1 MNITQINLTIAQM
14 LDYTTPI
21 LFAALCGVLSE
32 NAGVVNIGLD
42 GIMRFGAFFGLVGA
56 FFSHSPWIGLLLGI
70 AIGCLVGALH
80 AFITIRWNG
89 DQTVAGTAVNVI
101 AVGLMTYLLEFVFS
115 TTGYSPQL
123 QNYFG
128 AQAYRV
134 HLPFLAKIPL
144 LGAFSN
150 LSFMI
155 WLGFICTVLMHVLLY
170 HTVLGLRIRT
180 CGENPK
186 AATTLGINV
195 SRVRWFAVVAGAA
208 LAGVGGAAL
217 SISSFSGFSDSMPNG
232 VGFIGLAAMI
242 FGKWTPFGALGAAL
256 LFGTGQIVQS
266 IIAVTGIA
274 PKLAP
279 GLTLIL
285 PYVLTLAVLAGF
297 VGRSI
302 APAADGLPYYKEQR

>member
-1 MNITQINLTIAQM
+1 MNILQINLTIAQM
-14 LDYTTPI
+14 LDYTMPI

-32 NAGVVNIGLD
+32 SAGVVNIGLD
-42 GIMRFGAFFGLVGA
+42 GIMRFGAFFGLLGA
-56 FFSHSPWIGLLLGI
+56 FFSHSPWIGLLFGI

-89 DQTVAGTAVNVI
+89 DQTVSGTAINVI
-101 AVGLMTYLLEFVFS
+101 AVGLMTYLLEYVFS

-134 HLPFLAKIPL
+134 HLPFLARIPL
-144 LGAFSN
+144 LGALSN

-155 WLGFICTVLMHVLLY
+155 WFGFICTVLMHVLLY

-195 SRVRWFAVVAGAA
+195 FRIRWFAVIVGAA
-208 LAGVGGAAL
+208 LAGIGGATL

-297 VGRSI
+297 VGKSI

>member
-1 MNITQINLTIAQM
+1 MNILQINLTIAQM
-14 LDYTTPI
+14 LDYTMPI

-32 NAGVVNIGLD
+32 SAGVVNIGLD
-42 GIMRFGAFFGLVGA
+42 GIMRFGAFFGLLGA
-56 FFSHSPWIGLLLGI
+56 FFSHSPWIGLLFGI

-89 DQTVAGTAVNVI
+89 DQTVSGTAINVI
-101 AVGLMTYLLEFVFS
+101 AVGLMTYLLEYVFS

-128 AQAYRV
+128 AQSYRV

-155 WLGFICTVLMHVLLY
+155 WFGFICTVLMHVLLY

-195 SRVRWFAVVAGAA
+195 FRIRWFAVIVGAA
-208 LAGVGGAAL
+208 LAGIGGATL

-297 VGRSI
+297 VGKSI

>member
-1 MNITQINLTIAQM
+1 MNIAQINLTIAQM

-32 NAGVVNIGLD
+32 SAGVVNIGLD
-42 GIMRFGAFFGLVGA
+42 GIMRFGAFFGLLGA

-70 AIGCLVGALH
+70 AVGCLVGALH

-101 AVGLMTYLLEFVFS
+101 AVGLMTYLLEFIFS
-115 TTGYSPQL
+115 TTGYSPQI

-134 HLPFLAKIPL
+134 QLPFLATIPL

-155 WLGFICTVLMHVLLY
+155 WFGFICTVLMHVLLY

-195 SRVRWFAVVAGAA
+195 FRVRWFAVIAGAA
-208 LAGVGGAAL
+208 LAGIGGTAL

-297 VGRSI
+297 VGKSI
-302 APAADGLPYYKEQR
+302 APAADGQPYYKEQR

>member
-1 MNITQINLTIAQM
+1 MTITQINLTIAQM
-14 LDYTTPI
+14 LDYTMPI

-42 GIMRFGAFFGLVGA
+42 GIMRFGAFFGLLGA
-56 FFSHSPWIGLLLGI
+56 FFSHSPWIGLLFGI
-70 AIGCLVGALH
+70 GIGCLVGALH

-89 DQTVAGTAVNVI
+89 DQTVSGVAINVI
-101 AVGLMTYLLEFVFS
+101 ATGLMTYLLEYVFS

-123 QNYFG
+123 TNYFG
-128 AQAYRV
+128 ADAYRV
-134 HLPFLAKIPL
+134 HLLFLAKIPL

-155 WLGFICTVLMHVLLY
+155 WLGFVCTVLMHVLLY

-195 SRVRWFAVVAGAA
+195 FRIRWFAVIAGAA
-208 LAGVGGAAL
+208 LAGIGGATL

-256 LFGTGQIVQS
+256 LFGTGQIAQS

-297 VGRSI
+297 VGKSI

>member
-32 NAGVVNIGLD
+32 SAGVVNIGLD
-42 GIMRFGAFFGLVGA
+42 GIMRFGAFFGLLGA
-56 FFSHSPWIGLLLGI
+56 FFSHSPWIGLVLGI

-89 DQTVAGTAVNVI
+89 NQTVAGTAINVI

-134 HLPFLAKIPL
+134 HLPFVAKIPL
-144 LGAFSN
+144 LGALSN

-155 WLGFICTVLMHVLLY
+155 WFGFICTVLMHVLLY

-180 CGENPK
+180 CGENPR

-195 SRVRWFAVVAGAA
+195 FRVRWFAVVAGAA
-208 LAGVGGAAL
+208 LAGIGGAAL

-266 IIAVTGIA
+266 IVAVTGIA

-297 VGRSI
+297 VGKSI

>member
-1 MNITQINLTIAQM
+1 MNIAQINLTIAQM
-14 LDYTTPI
+14 LDYTMPI

-42 GIMRFGAFFGLVGA
+42 GIMRFGAFFGLLGA
-56 FFSHSPWIGLLLGI
+56 FFSHSPWIGLLFGI
-70 AIGCLVGALH
+70 GIGCLVGALH

-89 DQTVAGTAVNVI
+89 DQTVSGVAINVI

-115 TTGYSPQL
+115 TTGYSPQIE
-123 QNYFG
+123 NYFG

-155 WLGFICTVLMHVLLY
+155 WFGFICTVLMHVLLY

-195 SRVRWFAVVAGAA
+195 FRIRWFAVVVGAA
-208 LAGVGGAAL
+208 LAGIGGATL

-297 VGRSI
+297 VGKSI

>member
-1 MNITQINLTIAQM
+1 MNILQINITIAQM
-14 LDYTTPI
+14 LDYTMPI

-32 NAGVVNIGLD
+32 SAGVVNIGLD
-42 GIMRFGAFFGLVGA
+42 GIMRFGAFFGLLGA
-56 FFSHSPWIGLLLGI
+56 FFSHSPWIGLLFGI

-89 DQTVAGTAVNVI
+89 DQTVSGTAINVI
-101 AVGLMTYLLEFVFS
+101 AVGLMTYLLEYVFS

-134 HLPFLAKIPL
+134 HLPFLTRIPL

-155 WLGFICTVLMHVLLY
+155 WFGFICTVLMHVLLY

-180 CGENPK
+180 CGENPR

-195 SRVRWFAVVAGAA
+195 FRIRWFAVIVGAA
-208 LAGVGGAAL
+208 LAGIGGATL

-297 VGRSI
+297 VGKSI

>member
-1 MNITQINLTIAQM
+1 MNILQINLTIAQM
-14 LDYTTPI
+14 LDYTMPI

-32 NAGVVNIGLD
+32 SAGVVNIGLD
-42 GIMRFGAFFGLVGA
+42 GIMRFGAFFGLLGA
-56 FFSHSPWIGLLLGI
+56 FFSHSPWIGLLFGI

-89 DQTVAGTAVNVI
+89 DQTVSGTAINVI
-101 AVGLMTYLLEFVFS
+101 AVGLMTYLLEYVFS

-155 WLGFICTVLMHVLLY
+155 WFGFICTVLMHVLLY

-180 CGENPK
+180 CGENPR

-195 SRVRWFAVVAGAA
+195 FRIRWFAVIVGAA
-208 LAGVGGAAL
+208 LAGIGGATL

-256 LFGTGQIVQS
+256 LFGTGQIAQS

-297 VGRSI
+297 VGKSI

>member
-32 NAGVVNIGLD
+32 SVGVVNIGLD
-42 GIMRFGAFFGLVGA
+42 GIMRFGAFFGLLGA
-56 FFSHSPWIGLLLGI
+56 FFSHSPWIGLLFGI

-155 WLGFICTVLMHVLLY
+155 WFGFICTILMHVLLY

-195 SRVRWFAVVAGAA
+195 FRVRWFAVVVGAA
-208 LAGVGGAAL
+208 LAGIGGAAL

-232 VGFIGLAAMI
+232 VGFIGMAAMI

-297 VGRSI
+297 VGKSI

>member
-1 MNITQINLTIAQM
+1 MNIAQINLTIAQM

-32 NAGVVNIGLD
+32 SSGVVNIGLD
-42 GIMRFGAFFGLVGA
+42 GIMRFGAFFGLLGA
-56 FFSHSPWIGLLLGI
+56 YFSHSPWIGLLLGI
-70 AIGCLVGALH
+70 AVGCLVGALH

-89 DQTVAGTAVNVI
+89 DQTVAGTAINVI
-101 AVGLMTYLLEFVFS
+101 AVGLMTYLLEFIFS
-115 TTGYSPQL
+115 TTGYSPQI

-128 AQAYRV
+128 ALAYRV
-134 HLPFLAKIPL
+134 HLPFLAAIPL

-155 WLGFICTVLMHVLLY
+155 WFGFICTVLMHVLLY

-195 SRVRWFAVVAGAA
+195 FRVRWFAVIAGAA
-208 LAGVGGAAL
+208 LAGIGGTAL

-297 VGRSI
+297 VGKSI
-302 APAADGLPYYKEQR
+302 APAADGQPYYKEQR

>member
-1 MNITQINLTIAQM
+1 MNIAQINLTIAQM
-14 LDYTTPI
+14 LDYTMPI

-42 GIMRFGAFFGLVGA
+42 GIMRFGAFFWLLGA
-56 FFSHSPWIGLLLGI
+56 FFSHSPWIGLLFGI
-70 AIGCLVGALH
+70 GIGCLVGALH

-89 DQTVAGTAVNVI
+89 DQTVSGVAINVI

-115 TTGYSPQL
+115 TTGYSPQIE
-123 QNYFG
+123 NYFG

-155 WLGFICTVLMHVLLY
+155 WFGFICTVLMHVLLY

-195 SRVRWFAVVAGAA
+195 FRIRWFAVVAGAA
-208 LAGVGGAAL
+208 LAGIGGATL

-297 VGRSI
+297 VCKSI

>member
-1 MNITQINLTIAQM
+1 MNITQINLMIAQM

-32 NAGVVNIGLD
+32 SAGVVNIGLD
-42 GIMRFGAFFGLVGA
+42 GIMRFGAFFGLLGA

-70 AIGCLVGALH
+70 AVGCLVGALH

-101 AVGLMTYLLEFVFS
+101 AVGLMTYLLEFIFS
-115 TTGYSPQL
+115 TTGYSPQI

-134 HLPFLAKIPL
+134 QLPFLATIPL

-150 LSFMI
+150 LSFMV
-155 WLGFICTVLMHVLLY
+155 WFGFICTVLMHVLLY

-195 SRVRWFAVVAGAA
+195 FRVRWFAVIAGAA
-208 LAGVGGAAL
+208 LAGIGGTAL
-217 SISSFSGFSDSMPNG
+217 SISSFSGFNDSMPNG

-256 LFGTGQIVQS
+256 LFGTGQMAQS
-266 IIAVTGIA
+266 VIAVTGIA

-279 GLTLIL
+279 GLTVIL

-297 VGRSI
+297 VGKSI
-302 APAADGLPYYKEQR
+302 APAADGQPYYKEQR

>member
-32 NAGVVNIGLD
+32 SAGVVNIGLD
-42 GIMRFGAFFGLVGA
+42 GIMRFGAFFGLLGA

-89 DQTVAGTAVNVI
+89 DQTVAGTAINVI
-101 AVGLMTYLLEFVFS
+101 AAGLMTYLLEFVFS

-134 HLPFLAKIPL
+134 HFPFLARIPL
-144 LGAFSN
+144 LGALSN

-155 WLGFICTVLMHVLLY
+155 WFGFICTVLMHVLLY

-195 SRVRWFAVVAGAA
+195 FRVRWFAVVAGAA
-208 LAGVGGAAL
+208 LAGIGGAAL
-217 SISSFSGFSDSMPNG
+217 SISSFSGFGDTMPNG

-297 VGRSI
+297 VGKSI
-302 APAADGLPYYKEQR
+302 APAADGHPYYKEQR

>member
-1 MNITQINLTIAQM
+1 MNITQINLSIAQM

-32 NAGVVNIGLD
+32 SSGVVNIGLE
-42 GIMRFGAFFGLVGA
+42 GIMRFGAFFGLLGA
-56 FFSHSPWIGLLLGI
+56 FFSHSPWIGLLFGI

-89 DQTVAGTAVNVI
+89 DQTVAGTAINVI

-134 HLPFLAKIPL
+134 QLPFLATIPL

-155 WLGFICTVLMHVLLY
+155 WFGLICTILMHVLLY

-195 SRVRWFAVVAGAA
+195 FRVRWFAVVVGAA
-208 LAGVGGAAL
+208 LAGIGGAAL

-232 VGFIGLAAMI
+232 VGFIGMAAMI

-297 VGRSI
+297 VGKSI

>member
-1 MNITQINLTIAQM
+1 MNITQINVTIAQM

-32 NAGVVNIGLD
+32 NSGVVNIGLD
-42 GIMRFGAFFGLVGA
+42 GIMRFGAFFGLLGA
-56 FFSHSPWIGLLLGI
+56 YFSHSPWVGLLLGI
-70 AIGCLVGALH
+70 AVGCAVGALH

-89 DQTVAGTAVNVI
+89 DQTVSGVAVNVI
-101 AVGLMTYLLEFVFS
+101 ALGLMTYLLEYIFS

-123 QNYFG
+123 ENYFG

-144 LGAFSN
+144 LGALSN
-150 LSFMI
+150 LSVMI
-155 WLGFICTVLMHVLLY
+155 WLAFILTIVLHVLLY
-170 HTVLGLRIRT
+170 HTVLGLRMRT

-195 SRVRWFAVVAGAA
+195 FRVRWFAVIAGAA
-208 LAGVGGAAL
+208 LAGIGGVAL
-217 SISSFSGFSDSMPNG
+217 STSSFSGFSDSMPNG
-232 VGFIGLAAMI
+232 IGFIGLAAMI
-242 FGKWTPFGALGAAL
+242 FGKWTPFGAMGAAL

-274 PKLAP
+274 PNLAP

-297 VGRSI
+297 VGRSV

>member
-1 MNITQINLTIAQM
+1 MNVTQINLTIAQM

-32 NAGVVNIGLD
+32 SAGVVNIGLD
-42 GIMRFGAFFGLVGA
+42 GVMRFGAFFGLLGA

-70 AIGCLVGALH
+70 AVGCLVGALH

-101 AVGLMTYLLEFVFS
+101 AVGLMTYLLEFIFS
-115 TTGYSPQL
+115 TTGYSPQI

-134 HLPFLAKIPL
+134 QLPFLATIPL

-155 WLGFICTVLMHVLLY
+155 WFGFICTVLMHVLLY

-195 SRVRWFAVVAGAA
+195 FRVRWFAVIAGAA
-208 LAGVGGAAL
+208 LAGIGGTAL

-256 LFGTGQIVQS
+256 LFGTGQMVQS
-266 IIAVTGIA
+266 VIAVTGIA

-297 VGRSI
+297 VGKSI
-302 APAADGLPYYKEQR
+302 APAADGQPYYKEQR

>member
-1 MNITQINLTIAQM
+1 MNILQINLTIAQM
-14 LDYTTPI
+14 LDYTMPI

-32 NAGVVNIGLD
+32 SAGVVNIGLD
-42 GIMRFGAFFGLVGA
+42 GIMRFGAFFGLLGA
-56 FFSHSPWIGLLLGI
+56 FFSHSPWIGLLFGI

-89 DQTVAGTAVNVI
+89 DQTVSGTAINVI
-101 AVGLMTYLLEFVFS
+101 AVGLMTYLLEYVFS

-155 WLGFICTVLMHVLLY
+155 WFGFICTVLMHVLLY

-195 SRVRWFAVVAGAA
+195 FRIRWFAVVAGAA
-208 LAGVGGAAL
+208 LAGIGGATL

-297 VGRSI
+297 VGKSI

>member
-21 LFAALCGVLSE
+21 LFAALCGVLGE

-42 GIMRFGAFFGLVGA
+42 GIMRFGAFFGLLGA

-89 DQTVAGTAVNVI
+89 DQTVSGTAINVI

-144 LGAFSN
+144 LGALSN

-155 WLGFICTVLMHVLLY
+155 WFGFICTVLMHVLLY

-195 SRVRWFAVVAGAA
+195 FRVRWFAVIAGAA
-208 LAGVGGAAL
+208 LAGIGGAAL

-266 IIAVTGIA
+266 IIAVTGLA

>member
-1 MNITQINLTIAQM
+1 M
-14 LDYTTPI
+14 LDYTMPI

-32 NAGVVNIGLD
+32 SAGVVNIGLD
-42 GIMRFGAFFGLVGA
+42 GIMRFGAFFGLLGA
-56 FFSHSPWIGLLLGI
+56 FFSHSPWIGLLFGI

-89 DQTVAGTAVNVI
+89 DQTVSGTAINVI
-101 AVGLMTYLLEFVFS
+101 AVGLMTYLLEYVFS

-155 WLGFICTVLMHVLLY
+155 WFGFICTVLMHVLLY

-195 SRVRWFAVVAGAA
+195 FRIRWFAVVAGAA
-208 LAGVGGAAL
+208 LAGIGGATL

-297 VGRSI
+297 VGKSV

>member
-21 LFAALCGVLSE
+21 LFAALCGILSE
-32 NAGVVNIGLD
+32 SSGVVNIGLD
-42 GIMRFGAFFGLVGA
+42 GIMRFGAFFGLLGA

-70 AIGCLVGALH
+70 AVGCLVGALH

-89 DQTVAGTAVNVI
+89 DQTVAGTAINVI

-123 QNYFG
+123 KNYFG

-195 SRVRWFAVVAGAA
+195 FRVRWFAVVAGAG
-208 LAGVGGAAL
+208 LAGIGGAAL

-266 IIAVTGIA
+266 IIAVLGIA

-297 VGRSI
+297 VGKSI